1 MWWAGTV
8 FDAQGAAVAGN
19 FEILTEE
26 GWDDVHIKVRGPK
39 PQEVMYYETEG
50 EEEGNFEFD
59 AAMSGD
65 QSICLTNS
73 HSSDTRPIGF
83 AFREEAQEL
92 LTGADLAGMAATEE
106 NVGEMVTV
114 ANDLTQGLD
123 MLRDHQEYMRMR
135 EEQHRATVAKT
146 NSKVLWWTCGE
157 AFILVAM
164 ACWQILYIRT
174 FFEVKRYV

>member
-1 MWWAGTV
+1 MRSLPLASFKMPRHPRHPATSH
-8 FDAQGAAVAGN
+8 DTHRHPAAHPTPPN
-19 FEILTEE
+19 RHPT
-26 GWDDVHIKVRGPK
+26 
-39 PQEVMYYETEG
+39 
-50 EEEGNFEFD
+50 
-59 AAMSGD
+59 AACLQLSGD

-146 NSKVLWWTCGE
+146 NSKVPCVNVCVDVPRTH
-157 AFILVAM
+157 ARA
-164 ACWQILYIRT
+164 LYS
-174 FFEVKRYV
+174 KRWMTSRSLPN